1 VDWSPGFGAP
11 RGGQIALMGIGVG
24 IVLIVLGLIG
34 VTGAVRLPDSI
45 QDNIAG
51 ETLGWIFLVVGIL
64 ALVLALVMNK
74 QRQKATYVEEYRGAP
89 RPPVQ

>member
-1 VDWSPGFGAP
+1 
-11 RGGQIALMGIGVG
+11 MGIGVG

-34 VTGAVRLPDSI
+34 VTGAVTLPDSI
-45 QDNIAG
+45 QDNVAG

-64 ALVLALVMNK
+64 AIILSLVINK
-74 QRQKATYVEEYRGAP
+74 QRQTATYVEERRVDP